1 MNLTKSILALTLTS
15 VLLTSCKKETTE
27 PTLEVAN
34 GNTTTETVVTDS
46 IATPKEVTAA
56 VKPETATFGI
66 EGMTCAIGCA
76 KTIEKKLAA
85 MDGVQ
90 KATVDF
96 DKKTA
101 IVEFDADK
109 QTPKNLFATVEATA
123 DGKTYK
129 VTHPKNTPAKA
140 AL

>member
-1 MNLTKSILALTLTS
+1 MNLTKSLLALTLTS

-27 PTLEVAN
+27 PTSDVAN
-34 GNTTTETVVTDS
+34 KNTTTETVVPDS
-46 IATPKEVTAA
+46 NAAPKEVTAA
-56 VKPETATFGI
+56 VKPETATFEI
-66 EGMTCAIGCA
+66 EGMTCAMGCA

-129 VTHPKNTPAKA
+129 VTHPKNTTAKA
-140 AL
+140 TL

>member
-1 MNLTKSILALTLTS
+1 MNLTKSLLALTLTS
-15 VLLTSCKKETTE
+15 VLLTSCKKETNE
-27 PTLEVAN
+27 PTSEVAN
-34 GNTTTETVVTDS
+34 ENATTETV
-46 IATPKEVTAA
+46 VTAA

-66 EGMTCAIGCA
+66 EGMTCAMGCA

-101 IVEFDADK
+101 TVAYDADK
-109 QTPKNLFATVEATA
+109 QTQKNLFATVEAAA

-129 VTHPKNTPAKA
+129 VTHPKNTPEKA

>member
-1 MNLTKSILALTLTS
+1 MNLTQSLLALTLTS
-15 VLLTSCKKETTE
+15 VLLTSCKKETNV
-27 PTLEVAN
+27 PTSEVAN
-34 GNTTTETVVTDS
+34 ENTTTETV
-46 IATPKEVTAA
+46 VTAA

-66 EGMTCAIGCA
+66 EGMTCAMGCA

-101 IVEFDADK
+101 TVAYDADK
-109 QTPKNLFATVEATA
+109 QTQKNLFATVEAAA

-129 VTHPKNTPAKA
+129 VTHPKNTPEKA

>member
-1 MNLTKSILALTLTS
+1 MNFTKSFLAFALTS
-15 VLLTSCKKETTE
+15 VLFISCKETASEPTSEAATETSETT
-27 PTLEVAN
+27 
-34 GNTTTETVVTDS
+34 
-46 IATPKEVTAA
+46 KEIVAA
-56 VKPETATFGI
+56 VKPETATFEI
-66 EGMTCAIGCA
+66 EGMTCAMGCA
-76 KTIEKKLAA
+76 KTIEKELAG

-101 IVEFDADK
+101 TVEYDATK
-109 QTPKNLFATVEATA
+109 QTPEKLFATVEAAA

-129 VTHPKNTPAKA
+129 VSNVKNTADKA

>member
-1 MNLTKSILALTLTS
+1 MNFTKSFLALALTS
-15 VLLTSCKKETTE
+15 VLFISCKETASE
-27 PTLEVAN
+27 PTSEA
-34 GNTTTETVVTDS
+34 TTETT
-46 IATPKEVTAA
+46 APKEIVAA
-56 VKPETATFGI
+56 VKPETATFNI
-66 EGMTCAIGCA
+66 EGMTCAMGCA
-76 KTIEKKLAA
+76 KTIEKELAG

-101 IVEFDADK
+101 TVEYDATK
-109 QTPKNLFATVEATA
+109 QTPEKLFATVEAAA

-129 VTHPKNTPAKA
+129 VSNVKNTADKA